1 MKRMMQLSATLV
13 MAVAVSACAGDDARP
28 MDETP
33 GATGTGGAVT
43 GTTGTMEADRE
54 FVEEQLALG
63 NTEIELGRMAQ
74 ERGTHPDVKE
84 FGAMMVR
91 EHQAAAEELRPI
103 GSQLG
108 TAAGALGTEAREEA
122 REELTELREELAQLT
137 GRDFDRKYIEE
148 MIDDHEAGIRDLESR
163 VENAANAD
171 VRTWASRTLP
181 KMRQHLE
188 RAKSIKD
195 ALDNAGDS

>member
-1 MKRMMQLSATLV
+1 MKRMMQLSAALV
-13 MAVAVSACAGDDARP
+13 MAVAVSACADEARDAA
-28 MDETP
+28 DTP

-91 EHQAAAEELRPI
+91 EHQAAAQELRPI

-108 TAAGALGTEAREEA
+108 TAAGAPGTDAREEA

-188 RAKSIKD
+188 RAKSIKET
-195 ALDNAGDS
+195 LDNAGDS